1 MVTLQKSS
9 SDSGDTINQLVYE
22 NRGVGCCCLYC
33 IRALILTICL
43 IVTNVQPVAAQ
54 VFRGYYNSGEL
65 QYKTKKE
72 HRKETIYGYYP
83 DKTVQYI
90 ASYRHGKLD
99 GVTREY
105 YPDGVL
111 KTEINYERGKR
122 DGIARFY
129 YENGMLMSKILYDD
143 DRETGHA
150 RFYDRDGNLST
161 SVAIERERL
170 RHHRRDDKGSPDN
183 TVEKR

>member
-1 MVTLQKSS
+1 MVTLRKFSS
-9 SDSGDTINQLVYE
+9 NSGDAITPRSGG
-22 NRGVGCCCLYC
+22 NRGFACGSLYLMQAVIMILCLV
-33 IRALILTICL
+33 
-43 IVTNVQPVAAQ
+43 VTNAQPVAAQ

-72 HRKETIYGYYP
+72 RRKETIYGYFP
-83 DKTVQYI
+83 NKTVQYV

-170 RHHRRDDKGSPDN
+170 RHRRRDEKGSGDN
-183 TVEKR
+183 TVEKQ